1 MAKIDKIP
9 VISNPQLIDKVI
21 ADVQKGLTDNLSWL
35 NHAFGRAQR
44 LVKEINTKKIFTPN
58 VYAGGKDYIEV
69 SPDANIGNFSFFT
82 IDDPQ
87 LVDWQPKIPG
97 DIAVNYS
104 LIVWFNV
111 DRIPGAENRNTEF
124 VKSEILKTLNGKFW
138 LKSGRL
144 NVTKIYEQAEN
155 IYRGFSLDEIDN
167 QFLMHPYCGFRFSG
181 EMTINETCYSV

>member
-1 MAKIDKIP
+1 MAKIEKIP
-9 VISNPQLIDKVI
+9 IIANPQLIDRVI
-21 ADVQKGLTDNLSWL
+21 AEVQKGLTDNLSWL
-35 NHAFGRAQR
+35 NHAFGRSQK
-44 LVKEINTKKIFTPN
+44 LVKIIQGKRIITPN

-69 SPDANIGNFSFFT
+69 SPDANIGNFSFFV
-82 IDDPQ
+82 IDDQ
-87 LVDWQPKIPG
+87 QTVIWQNKIPG
-97 DIAVNYS
+97 DITVMYS

-124 VKSEILKTLNGKFW
+124 VKSEILKTLNGKIW
-138 LKSGRL
+138 LKSGRF
-144 NVTKIYEQAEN
+144 NVTKIYEQSEN

>member
-1 MAKIDKIP
+1 MAKIERIP
-9 VISNPQLIDKVI
+9 IIANPQLIDRVI
-21 ADVQKGLTDNLSWL
+21 AEVQKGLTDNLSWL
-35 NHAFGRAQR
+35 NHAFGRSQK
-44 LVKEINTKKIFTPN
+44 LVKIIQGKRIIMPN

-69 SPDANIGNFSFFT
+69 SPDANIGNFSFFV

-87 LVDWQPKIPG
+87 TVIWQNKIPG
-97 DIAVNYS
+97 DITVIYS
-104 LIVWFNV
+104 LIIWFNI

-124 VKSEILKTLNGKFW
+124 VKSEILKTLNGKIW